1 MNNKEDIMKWLQ
13 KNKIGFPTIQGN
25 INRER
30 DLNKTY
36 LYDLFPKGYF
46 GKSERVFI
54 KPEKSI
60 EIFTAG
66 LN

>member
-1 MNNKEDIMKWLQ
+1 MNNNDIMHWLQ

-25 INRER
+25 LDRER
-30 DLNKTY
+30 DLNKIY
-36 LYDLFPKGYF
+36 LYDLFAKGYF
-46 GKSERVFI
+46 GQADKVFI